1 MYLKKKI
8 LAVCDAEAGYARRF
22 CEYAGKKKDY
32 PFEAAAFSSVEKLRQ
47 FCEEEEVTVLL
58 ISEQEYELSLKEIVT
73 GGVIVLSEE
82 ESGGGEERSIYKYQP
97 CENVL
102 REVMYYCAEENM
114 TPACIPFSGNAQRG
128 RLRLVGLYTPV
139 HRCMQTTFAMTLGE
153 ILAKKH
159 NVLYLNFEG
168 FSGLEK
174 RLQREF
180 MTDMSDLIYYM
191 TNARETLFYKLKGMT
206 QTLQRLDYIP
216 PVFSFMDL
224 AGITAQQ
231 WMSLFQEIERLTSY
245 EFLILDLSEHM
256 QGLFDILRMCE
267 KVFTLVREDDM
278 ALSKLWQYEK
288 LLERTEYEDVLKK
301 TRRCR
306 APMIRNVPLDLLEL
320 THSDL
325 ADCVG
330 KLVREEFY
338 GGE

>member
-8 LAVCDAEAGYARRF
+8 LAVCDAEAEYTRRF
-22 CEYAGKKKDY
+22 CEYVGKKKDY

-58 ISEQEYELSLKEIVT
+58 ISESDYELSLKEIVK

-82 ESGGGEERSIYKYQP
+82 ESKGGEERNIYKYQP

-114 TPACIPFSGNAQRG
+114 MPACIPFPGNMQCG

-139 HRCMQTTFAMTLGE
+139 HRCMQTTFAITLGE

-159 NVLYLNFEG
+159 KVLYLNFES

-191 TNARETLFYKLKGMT
+191 TNAREAFFYKLKGMT

-224 AGITAQQ
+224 ARITAQQ
-231 WMSLFQEIERLTSY
+231 WTSLFQEIERLTSY
-245 EFLILDLSEHM
+245 EFLILDLSAHM

-278 ALSKLWQYEK
+278 ALSKLQQYEK

-306 APMIRNVPLDLLEL
+306 VPLIRNVPFNLLEL

-325 ADCVG
+325 ADYVG

-338 GGE
+338 GSE